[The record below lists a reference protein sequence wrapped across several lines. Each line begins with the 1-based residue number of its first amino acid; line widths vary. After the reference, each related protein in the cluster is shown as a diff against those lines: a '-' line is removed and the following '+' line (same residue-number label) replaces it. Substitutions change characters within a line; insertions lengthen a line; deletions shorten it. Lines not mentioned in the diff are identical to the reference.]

1 MIHAFFKAFEPM
13 SHYDFIIT
21 HWGWSDDTTACVIN
35 DSIAKMLQRRFSPL
49 AKQVFSAL
57 NSCIAVGEQIP
68 SVFSSAN
75 GELARSLRLLQTVQT
90 GAELSPTA
98 FSLSVHNGIAGL
110 FTMAYQ
116 NHSECTVLAPSL
128 QGMMPAFL
136 EALGML
142 HEGSSDVLLVFYDE
156 PVSDFYPSAP
166 FEQTQIASAA
176 LALRLVLTGQG
187 VPLRCYHTDELG
199 VSDEHLVQLHAFT
212 TFLKTE
218 QASVCLGRQGDSW
231 RWDKR

>member
-1 MIHAFFKAFEPM
+1 M
-13 SHYDFIIT
+13 SYYDFVIT
-21 HWGWSDDTTACVIN
+21 HWAWSDDTTECVIN

-75 GELARSLRLLQTVQT
+75 GELAKSLSLLQTLQAD
-90 GAELSPTA
+90 AELSPTA

-142 HEGSSDVLLVFYDE
+142 HEGQPEVLLVFYDE
-156 PVSDFYPSAP
+156 PVSDFYPIAL
-166 FEQTQIASAA
+166 FEQTPIASAA
-176 LALRLVLTGQG
+176 LALRLALTGSG
-187 VPLRCYHTDELG
+187 IPLRCYRTDELG
-199 VSDEHLVQLHAFT
+199 VSYEHLVQLHTFRA
-212 TFLKTE
+212 FLKTE
-218 QASVCLGRQGDSW
+218 QASVCLGRESDSW
-231 RWDKR
+231 RWDKH

>member
-1 MIHAFFKAFEPM
+1 MIHAFLKAFETM
-13 SHYDFIIT
+13 SHYDFVIT
-21 HWGWSDDTTACVIN
+21 HWGWSDDTTAGVIN
-35 DSIAKMLQRRFSPL
+35 NGISKMLQRRFSPL

-75 GELARSLRLLQTVQT
+75 GELAKCLSLLQTLQT
-90 GAELSPTA
+90 EAELSPAT

-110 FTMAYQ
+110 FAMAYQ

-142 HEGSSDVLLVFYDE
+142 HEGKSDVLLVFYDE

-176 LALRLVLTGQG
+176 LALKLALTGQG
-187 VPLRCYHTDELG
+187 VALRCYRTDELG
-199 VSDEHLVQLHAFT
+199 VSDEHLVQLHAFAA
-212 TFLKTE
+212 FLKTE
-218 QASVCLGRQGDSW
+218 QTSVCLGRQGDSW
-231 RWDKR
+231 RWDKQ